1 MVNLTVA
8 AFEHATLTVEG
19 VGVTVAGTYPVPYG
33 YTTTATLVAD
43 EGYTIKSVKLGE
55 DELVPVEGVYTIPA
69 LKADVTITIT
79 VEKNEVTAIINGQQ
93 QAVSRKVL
101 RDGQLLIIRNE
112 ATFNAQGQ
120 VVK

>member
-1 MVNLTVA
+1 MPAKAKAAKVGEGNILLT
-8 AFEHATLTVEG
+8 LDDKIQN
-19 VGVTVAGTYPVPYG
+19 
-33 YTTTATLVAD
+33 D